1 MATLQPFGAIP
12 PRAPSPLGRAS
23 GAYTH
28 GLPTPPRVLVAPPH
42 IDPLPAS
49 LVSTI
54 SNETFFPQK
63 LQDWKYESRREAQQI
78 LGHVWL
84 GPCSAARDANFL
96 RKNGITQLL
105 SIRSGMAARANFFSR
120 VPPDVKLYTIDV
132 ESNHDLISKFT
143 LAHEI
148 IDRHIHATLPPE
160 LQAATAIPIEGRAF
174 TERMRAYTKTT
185 GNQIV
190 GGSTMVMCETGNDR
204 SAAVVASYIM
214 QHLGATA
221 IQAIQM
227 IQAMRFCA
235 CFDDQVKWML
245 TGYEPI
251 WLAKRQSAVATQEQR
266 LDFGYQKHSKRRMDD
281 SDDESEESLYHSKG
295 QAPFVDEMDDD
306 MMMEG

>member
-1 MATLQPFGAIP
+1 MATLQPIGAIP

-23 GAYTH
+23 GTYTH
-28 GLPTPPRVLVAPPH
+28 GLPAPPRVLVAPPH

-63 LQDWKYESRREAQQI
+63 LQEWKYESRREAQQI

-84 GPCSAARDANFL
+84 GPSSAARDANFL

-105 SIRSGMAARANFFSR
+105 SIRSGMAARANFIAK
-120 VPPDVKLYTIDV
+120 VPEDVQLQIIDV
-132 ESNHDLISKFT
+132 ESNYDLISKFT
-143 LAHEI
+143 RAHEI
-148 IDRHIHATLPPE
+148 IDQHVFAALPLE
-160 LQAATAIPIEGRAF
+160 LQSTISVPIDGKVLTKRLRE
-174 TERMRAYTKTT
+174 YTNIT
-185 GNQIV
+185 GNPIV

-251 WLAKRQSAVATQEQR
+251 WLAKRQSAVAMQGQKQ
-266 LDFGYQKHSKRRMDD
+266 DFRCQKQKRRMDD
-281 SDDESEESLYHSKG
+281 SDDESEESLHHSKG
-295 QAPFVDEMDDD
+295 QAPFVDDTEDD
-306 MMMEG
+306 MMEG